1 MGVGSAIVAA
11 CAHLVATKKLPQN
24 RGSLHSPSDP
34 ANDWCSAARAFAS
47 AATPGQA
54 PSPRR
59 ESLPDITA
67 AIVTTIAISSHDAAG
82 TTRNTNPVF
91 ALRGPKARAP

>member
-11 CAHLVATKKLPQN
+11 CADLVATKNCLKIGVHSILHRTQLTIGVQRRARVRI
-24 RGSLHSPSDP
+24 RG
-34 ANDWCSAARAFAS
+34 
-47 AATPGQA
+47 TPGQA